1 MVNGPDVA
9 LTPTTLFV
17 DVKIAGLEQLASF
30 GPYRLNV
37 TVPVGVSAPV
47 SVAVS
52 VSAVPMAPPAE
63 ATVAIVG
70 ERFVSVADSLGALH
84 AAETAMLFASPL

>member
-17 DVKIAGLEQLASF
+17 DVKIAGLVQLASF

-37 TVPVGVSAPV
+37 TVPVGLVPPV
-47 SVAVS
+47 TLAVS
-52 VSAVPMAPPAE
+52 LSAVPIAPPAE
-63 ATVAIVG
+63 AIVAIAG
-70 ERFVSVADSLGALH
+70 DDLLIVADSLGALQ
-84 AAETAMLFASPL
+84 AAETALLFASPL